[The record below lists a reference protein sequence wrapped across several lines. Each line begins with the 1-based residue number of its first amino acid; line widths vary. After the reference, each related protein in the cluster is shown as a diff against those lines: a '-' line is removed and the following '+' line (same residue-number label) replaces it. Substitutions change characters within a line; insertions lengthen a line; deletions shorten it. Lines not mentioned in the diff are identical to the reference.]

1 MYRIAICDDEK
12 IINESEST
20 ARGAQINL
28 VIKKKQNKY
37 HVHVDAIGDKEYVL
51 MALERAIEAL
61 GGTDND

>member
-1 MYRIAICDDEK
+1 MENYKK

-20 ARGAQINL
+20 ATGAQISL

-37 HVHVDAIGDKEYVL
+37 SVHVDAIGDKEYVL

-61 GGTDND
+61 GGNDND